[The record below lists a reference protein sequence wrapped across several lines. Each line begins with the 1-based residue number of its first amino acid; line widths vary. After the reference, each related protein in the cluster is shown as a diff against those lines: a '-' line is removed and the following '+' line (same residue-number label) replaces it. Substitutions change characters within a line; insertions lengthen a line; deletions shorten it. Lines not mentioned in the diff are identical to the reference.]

1 MLKFQNTLTGR
12 LEAFEP
18 LQPPDVRMYC
28 CGPTVYNYAHIGN
41 FRTFVFEDVLNR
53 YLRWRGY
60 RVQYVM
66 NITDIDDKT
75 IRDSAAAGMTLAE
88 FTEKFTQAFLE
99 DSDRLRI
106 RRPDTLCRAT
116 EHIGDMI
123 DLMTALETRGHAYQ
137 SEGSVYYKV
146 DSFDGYGK
154 LSKKDFEGIRI
165 GARIDADEYEKENA
179 RDFVL
184 WKGRKEGEP
193 YWDTPFGAGRP
204 GWHLECSAMSMRYLG
219 ESFDLHCGGADL
231 VFPHH
236 ENEIAQSEGATGKPF
251 VRYWLHSEYLIVDG
265 EKMSKSKGN
274 FYTLRDLLERGYNPV
289 AIRYLLLSVHYR
301 KQLNFTLEGI
311 GQAQAALDRIGDFLE
326 TLGRKALPAGRTPAV
341 EERCRQFVDGFRD
354 AMDDDLNTSAALAT
368 LFDFVR
374 DINRAVAEGTLLAGD
389 REQVLAAVGSVNEV
403 LDILPEEKA
412 DDEAAII
419 EALLRDRAEA
429 RKRKDWAG
437 ADAGRDRLK
446 AMGIQIKDTPEGTV
460 WRRE

>member
-18 LQPPDVRMYC
+18 IQPPDVRMYC

-41 FRTFVFEDVLNR
+41 FRTFVFEDVLHR
-53 YLRWRGY
+53 YLGWRGY

-66 NITDIDDKT
+66 NVTDIDDKT
-75 IRDSAAAGMTLAE
+75 IRDSAAAGLSLAE
-88 FTEKFTQAFLE
+88 FTEKYTRAFLE
-99 DSDRLRI
+99 DSAQLRI
-106 RRPDTLCRAT
+106 RQPDTLCRAT
-116 EHIGDMI
+116 AHIDDMVA
-123 DLMTALETRGHAYQ
+123 LMQALEARGHAYR
-137 SEGSVYYKV
+137 SEGSVYFKV

-154 LSKKDFEGIRI
+154 LSKKDFEGIRT
-165 GARIDADEYEKENA
+165 GARVDADEYEKENA

-184 WKGRKEGEP
+184 WKGRREGEP
-193 YWDTPFGAGRP
+193 YWDTPFGEGRP

-274 FYTLRDLLERGYNPV
+274 FYTLRDLLGRGFNPV

-326 TLGRKALPAGRTPAV
+326 NLARKNLPAGETPEA
-341 EERCRQFVDGFRD
+341 ENRCRQFVEGFRE

-374 DINRAVAEGTLLAGD
+374 DINRAVAEGALRAGD
-389 REQVLAAVGSVNEV
+389 RERVLQAVNSVNEV
-403 LDILPEEKA
+403 LDILPAVKT
-412 DDEAAII
+412 DDEAAAI
-419 EALLRDRAEA
+419 EALIRERAEA

-437 ADAGRDRLK
+437 ADAVRDQLK
-446 AMGIQIKDTPEGTV
+446 AKGILIKDTPEGTV